1 MDRAFTLAE
10 ANKLLARCQ
19 NMENADNLLL
29 LVHNRKHN
37 CCMHIDCVLYN
48 LAPRL
53 SRCLL
58 VAVKVEACSAA
69 FMMSA

>member
-1 MDRAFTLAE
+1 
-10 ANKLLARCQ
+10 
-19 NMENADNLLL
+19 MENVVNLLL
-29 LVHNRKHN
+29 LVHNRKHI
-37 CCMHIDCVLYN
+37 CCMHIDCVLYLYN

-69 FMMSA
+69 FMISA